1 MPLTPIPNQP
11 INIEPYVE
19 DACLIADD
27 KAYCALY
34 NTGDTL
40 YLQAINTSC
49 DGELFC
55 NPNFEAAQGT
65 VISVT
70 NPNFVGSL
78 TGWSISG
85 VSPAWS
91 WDATN
96 GALLAYSTGSSTDKS
111 IWQGLTGLVT
121 GMTYTVTFS
130 ILSNTSTTGL
140 SINLLLGG
148 TSIGSYSTNGS
159 YSVNVVAG
167 VGTDIRF
174 VQSGGSDGTLILD
187 TIGIVGL
194 TDCFSAIGTDWE
206 IAVGGAIKLAGT
218 ASDLVFPVTSI
229 ATSVPYFKVGINV
242 TNQTAGTLT
251 VTLDGFPIET
261 ITANGEYT
269 GYNISA
275 IGGGDLTIS
284 ADTLFDGTV
293 TYLSVEELSRDYLVS
308 VVDMTTGA
316 QVADLV
322 ADGAVTYINDRLI
335 VESDTTDIGEGCYKI
350 QIIDPC
356 LSSGGLTAVNILD
369 NDFENAPAEW
379 TISTNSGTIAFVTG
393 DILKLT
399 TGATT
404 PARGRAVQPNPIPTG
419 NDLYITVTI
428 YPVYYA
434 DNFNLVLYVDD
445 GSITEI
451 LRVDNLPTGAAL
463 YRSFVVSSGTL
474 NPSVLDFGI
483 MLENTS
489 GNVGE
494 EAGISYIEMMA
505 GNVNTIS
512 GVFTS
517 NCFSIAAEQD
527 CAKLIEGYGDTGT
540 TTHGFLWQNFKL
552 SHRIQF
558 LSFNPSYPIEG
569 DNYMFSDTSRK
580 QTYATRERYVVGK
593 VNYIDQTAHD
603 TVSAQIMCKTFNVDS
618 VQYFV
623 SQEGYKPEWNNE
635 GQQKLAQSKIEMRK
649 ILGTLYS
656 K

>member
-11 INIEPYVE
+11 INIEPYVD

-65 VISVT
+65 SISVT
-70 NPNFVGSL
+70 NPNFIGSL
-78 TGWSISG
+78 TGWSIG
-85 VSPAWS
+85 VGAPAWS
-91 WDATN
+91 WDASN
-96 GALLAYSTGSSTDKS
+96 GALLTYSTSGSLDKS
-111 IWQGLTGLVT
+111 IRQTLTGLIT
-121 GMTYTVTFS
+121 GMTYTVTFT
-130 ILSNTSTTGL
+130 IRSNTSTTGL
-140 SINLLLGG
+140 AIGVILAG
-148 TSIGSYSTNGS
+148 TTSAGTYSTNGT
-159 YSVNVVAG
+159 YSINIVAG
-167 VGTDIRF
+167 LSSGITFIQD
-174 VQSGGSDGTLILD
+174 GGSDGTLILD
-187 TIGIVGL
+187 TIEVIGL

-218 ASDLVFPVTSI
+218 ASDLVFPVISI

-251 VTLDGFPIET
+251 VTLDGYPIAT

-269 GYNISA
+269 GYNICA
-275 IGGGDLTIS
+275 IGGGDLTIA

-335 VESDTTDIGEGCYKI
+335 VESDTTDIGEGCYQI

-356 LSSGGLTAVNILD
+356 ASVGELTNVTILD
-369 NDFENAPAEW
+369 DDFENAPPEW
-379 TISTNSGTIAFVTG
+379 SVSTNSGSFAWSGVDLRF
-393 DILKLT
+393 T

-419 NDLYITVTI
+419 NDLLIAVRAYLAVVDTF
-428 YPVYYA
+428 
-434 DNFNLVLYVDD
+434 NFVLYVDD
-445 GSITEI
+445 GTITEI
-451 LRVDNLPTGAAL
+451 LRIDNAPPIIEWA
-463 YRSFVVSSGTL
+463 YVNVSSGVL
-474 NPSVLDFGI
+474 NPSVLDFGVMI
-483 MLENTS
+483 ENTS

-494 EAGISYIEMMA
+494 IGGISYIELKA
-505 GNVNTIS
+505 GNINTIS
-512 GVFTS
+512 GVMTS

-569 DNYMFSDTSRK
+569 DNYLFSDTSRK
-580 QTYATRERYVVGK
+580 QTYATRQRFVVGK
-593 VNYIDQTAHD
+593 INYIDQTAHD